1 MIWLFLLELLVSCN
15 NNFTY
20 TFSYR
25 IDISIFLNYNESALS
40 RGLILCEKE
49 KSLEKCLMEEIEKRY
64 GWSIGIVKSTL

>member
-25 IDISIFLNYNESALS
+25 IDISIILNYNESALS
-40 RGLILCEKE
+40 RVFIPCELE
-49 KSLEKCLMEEIEKRY
+49 KSLEKYLMEEMDKRY
-64 GWSIGIVKSTL
+64 G